1 MENQPLSSVPSPLQI
16 KVCGLNEPA
25 NLAAVAAL
33 MPDFVGLIFAGKS
46 PRHALSLDAAAVRA
60 LPAGPRKVGVFV
72 DATTA
77 EILSR
82 QAEFRLDVVQL
93 HGHETP
99 AQCAELRAA
108 GLLVI
113 KAFGVGAAGFDFAQ
127 LAPYVP
133 VCDYFLFDTQ
143 GARAGGNGTTF
154 DWSVLESYPWP
165 TPYLL
170 AGGLGPAHAEALR
183 ALRLPGLAGV
193 DLNSGFE
200 TRPGQKDAALLQ
212 LTFNTLRA

>member
-1 MENQPLSSVPSPLQI
+1 MQNQPLSSAPPLQI

-33 MPDFVGLIFAGKS
+33 TPDFVGLIFAGKS
-46 PRHALSLDAAAVRA
+46 PRHALALDAAAVRA

-82 QAEFRLDVVQL
+82 QVEFRLNAVQL

-99 AQCAELRAA
+99 AQCAEVRAA

-113 KAFGVGAAGFDFAQ
+113 KAFGVGATFDFAQ

-143 GARAGGNGTTF
+143 GARAGGNGLTF
-154 DWSVLESYPWP
+154 DWSILESYPWS

-170 AGGLGPAHAEALR
+170 AGGLTPAHAEALR

-200 TRPGQKDAALLQ
+200 TKPGLKDASLLQ
-212 LTFNTLRA
+212 LTFNTLRAS

>member
-1 MENQPLSSVPSPLQI
+1 MPTLQI

-33 MPDFVGLIFAGKS
+33 SPDFMGLIFADKS
-46 PRHALSLDAAAVRA
+46 PRHALALDTAAVRA

-77 EILSR
+77 EIQRR
-82 QAEFRLDVVQL
+82 QAEFGLDAAQL
-93 HGHETP
+93 HGHESP
-99 AQCAELRAA
+99 AQCAELRAG
-108 GLLVI
+108 GLLII
-113 KAFGVGAAGFDFAQ
+113 KAFGVGIHNPDFEQ
-127 LAPYVP
+127 MRPYVP

-143 GARAGGNGTTF
+143 GRNAGGNGTAF
-154 DWSVLESYPWP
+154 DWNLLEKYPWP

-170 AGGLGPAHAEALR
+170 AGGLNLAHAAALR
-183 ALRLPGLAGV
+183 ELRLPGLAGV

-200 TRPGQKDAALLQ
+200 TRPGVKNTSQLQQMFSELRDAVP
-212 LTFNTLRA
+212 TNSI